1 MIQTC
6 QALGIEFA
14 SKLLSSQSSRQI
26 PCFFQKNIVHFIA
39 TYKEVIY
46 LKTFR
51 LDEMEQYILKN
62 GTVSLQALTERFD
75 VSISTVRQ
83 DVAALVRKGTV
94 KKIYG
99 GVSSVRP
106 NRLVPFDARKA
117 RQHEKKQAIG
127 KHAASLL
134 QDHDIL
140 FLDSGTTTLEVIPH
154 IPPDKRITV
163 LTHNLS
169 ALVAAAAYDHIDVIC
184 LPGRMDRRTNA
195 FLAADLRYLEQY
207 NITVAM
213 MAVTGI
219 SGGGDVT
226 NSSLI
231 ECEIKRTA
239 VVKSDR
245 AYLLADSGKFER
257 VSLTSYAK
265 LNQFTGLVTDSDL
278 SAEAKKLCREAEIDL
293 HIIDA

>member
-1 MIQTC
+1 
-6 QALGIEFA
+6 
-14 SKLLSSQSSRQI
+14 
-26 PCFFQKNIVHFIA
+26 
-39 TYKEVIY
+39 
-46 LKTFR
+46 
-51 LDEMEQYILKN
+51 MEQYILKH
-62 GTVSLQALTERFD
+62 GTVSLPALCEHFD
-75 VSISTVRQ
+75 VSMSTVRQ
-83 DVAALVRKGTV
+83 DVHALVVKGTV

-106 NRLVPFDARKA
+106 NRLIPFDTRKA
-117 RQHEKKQAIG
+117 KHHAKKQAIG
-127 KHAASLL
+127 KRAASLL

-154 IPPDKRITV
+154 IPLDKRVTI
-163 LTHNLS
+163 LTHNLG
-169 ALVAAAAYDHIDVIC
+169 ALTAAAAYEHIDVIC

-219 SGGGDVT
+219 SGSGDVT

-239 VVKSDR
+239 VEMSDR
-245 AYLLADSGKFER
+245 AYLLADASKFER

-265 LNQFTGLVTDSDL
+265 LSQFAGVVTDSGL
-278 SAEAKKLCREAEIDL
+278 SDAAAKLCREIEIDL
-293 HIIDA
+293 HVVDA